1 MSEAPRPIAAVV
13 QERFSIADAIGGG
26 RGLLDAG
33 LPGIVFVTVYT
44 VARSLTAAV
53 WAAVGVGALLTVVRL
68 ARRETVQHALAGFVG
83 VAFAAFIAQRTGRAE
98 NFFLPGLFINAGYAL
113 AYFVSILA
121 RWPLLGV
128 FVGAMNGQGTA
139 WRRDPAQLRAYTLAS
154 WVWVAMFCLRIAVQW
169 PLYLAGALV
178 PLGVARLAMGWPL
191 FLVAVWISWLLL
203 RPVSPGR
210 SARVT

>member
-1 MSEAPRPIAAVV
+1 VNEASQPVAAVV
-13 QERFSIADAIGGG
+13 QERFSIAEAIGGG

-44 VARSLTAAV
+44 ITRSLTAAV
-53 WAAVGVGALLTVVRL
+53 WGAIAAGALLTAVRL

-83 VAFAAFIAQRTGRAE
+83 VAIAAFIAQRTGRAE

-113 AYFVSILA
+113 AYLVSILV
-121 RWPLLGV
+121 RWPLLGL
-128 FVGAMNGQGTA
+128 FVGAMYGQGTA
-139 WRRDPAQLRAYTLAS
+139 WRRDPAQLRAFTLAS

-191 FLVAVWISWLLL
+191 FLLAVWISWLLL
-203 RPVSPGR
+203 RPVSPR
-210 SARVT
+210 KTARVD

>member
-1 MSEAPRPIAAVV
+1 MNEAPQPVAAVV
-13 QERFSIADAIGGG
+13 QERFSIAEAIGGG

-44 VARSLTAAV
+44 ITRSLTAAV
-53 WAAVGVGALLTVVRL
+53 WGAIAAGALLTAVRL

-83 VAFAAFIAQRTGRAE
+83 VAIAAFIAQRTGRAE

-113 AYFVSILA
+113 AYLVSILV
-121 RWPLLGV
+121 RWPLLGL
-128 FVGAMNGQGTA
+128 FVGAMYGQGTA
-139 WRRDPAQLRAYTLAS
+139 WRRDPAQLRAFTLAS
-154 WVWVAMFCLRIAVQW
+154 WVWVGMFCLRIAVQW

-191 FLVAVWISWLLL
+191 FLLAVWISWLLL
-203 RPVSPGR
+203 RPVSPR
-210 SARVT
+210 KTARVD

>member
-1 MSEAPRPIAAVV
+1 MNEAPQPVAAVV
-13 QERFSIADAIGGG
+13 QERFSIAEAIGGG

-44 VARSLTAAV
+44 ITRSLTAAV
-53 WAAVGVGALLTVVRL
+53 WGAIAAGALLTAVRL

-83 VAFAAFIAQRTGRAE
+83 VAIAAFIAQRTGRAE

-113 AYFVSILA
+113 AYLVSILV
-121 RWPLLGV
+121 RWPLLGL
-128 FVGAMNGQGTA
+128 FVGAMYGQGTA
-139 WRRDPAQLRAYTLAS
+139 WRRDPAQLRAFTLAS

-191 FLVAVWISWLLL
+191 FLLAVWISWLLL
-203 RPVSPGR
+203 RPVSPR
-210 SARVT
+210 KTARVD